1 MFSKV
6 LIANRG
12 EVALR
17 IHSTLEKLGIES
29 VGIFVPGDRNSLHVQ
44 RISHS
49 YLLDDV
55 QGNGYLNSDAIISAA
70 LQSGAE
76 AIHPGYGFLA
86 ENAGFAQA
94 CNEAGLVFIG
104 PPASAMEAMGE
115 KISARNY
122 AINAGVPVVP
132 GAGRAGMGDEELLGA
147 CRELVFPL
155 LVKPAAGGG
164 GKGLHVAKDID
175 ELREVLPIARRE
187 AQSAFGDDNLLVEK
201 YVENARH
208 IEFQVVGDSHGNYM
222 HLGERECSLQRRH
235 QKVIEEAPAPGLSN
249 EIRKTMSEA
258 ALALTSAIGYQNLGT
273 IELLVDA
280 DTPEVFYFMEM
291 NTRLQVEHR
300 VTELITDLD
309 LVECQLRLAAGEK
322 LSDVI
327 PNRVLQGHAI
337 EARIYAEDAYNG
349 FLPTGGVVGEYKAPD
364 ESDTVVDSAINKGTI
379 VSSTFD
385 PMLAKIACWGGDRTT
400 ALVKLQD
407 ALSKTVVLGVTTNI
421 DFLIELLNRDEI
433 KGFQYNTNYLES
445 HEFKRMVPP
454 VEILAAYSAIA
465 TSSPQQ
471 GAWRSDGWR
480 IHGSPNST
488 ISAYVDGVRY
498 GVPVEI
504 KSTLEVDSYLDDAD
518 FWLHHQSFGTWLIKQ
533 VNEQRGLS
541 DSLSEGIVSPMP
553 GVVIAI
559 NVSIG
564 DQVKTGDPLVVIE
577 AMKMEHIVRAKRPG
591 RVIKCNVSSG
601 SKVRVGQVL
610 VEVVGDV

>member
-17 IHSTLEKLGIES
+17 IHSTLGKLGIES
-29 VGIFVPGDRNSLHVQ
+29 IGVYVPGDRNSLHVQ
-44 RISHS
+44 QISHS
-49 YLLDDV
+49 YLLEDV
-55 QGNGYLNSDAIISAA
+55 QGSGYLNSKAIISAA

-94 CNEAGLVFIG
+94 CKEAGLIFIG

-115 KISARNY
+115 KISARNH
-122 AINAGVPVVP
+122 AISAGVPVVP
-132 GAGRAGMGDEELLGA
+132 GAGSAGMGNEELLEA
-147 CRELVFPL
+147 CKDLVFPL

-164 GKGLHVAKDID
+164 GKGLHVAMDID
-175 ELREVLPIARRE
+175 ELRRVLPIARRE
-187 AQSAFGDDNLLVEK
+187 AKSAFGDDNLLVEK
-201 YVENARH
+201 YIVNARH

-235 QKVIEEAPAPGLSN
+235 QKVIEEAPAPGFSN
-249 EIRKTMSEA
+249 ESRKAMSEA

-273 IELLVDA
+273 IEFLVDA
-280 DTPEVFYFMEM
+280 DSPEVFYFMEM

-300 VTELITDLD
+300 VTELITGLD
-309 LVECQLRLAAGEK
+309 LVECQLRIASGEK

-327 PNRVLQGHAI
+327 PNRVLKGHAI

-349 FLPTGGVVGEYKAPD
+349 FLPTGGIVGEYKTPD
-364 ESDTVVDSAINKGTI
+364 TSSTIVDSAINKGTV
-379 VSSTFD
+379 VSSSFD
-385 PMLAKIACWGGDRTT
+385 PMLAKIACWGEDRSS
-400 ALVKLQD
+400 ALLTLQD

-421 DFLIELLNRDEI
+421 DFAIDLLNRREI
-433 KGFQYNTNYLES
+433 KDFEYNTNYLES
-445 HEFKRMVPP
+445 HEFKRMNPP
-454 VEILAAYSAIA
+454 VEILEAYSAIA
-465 TSSPQQ
+465 ASSPIQ
-471 GAWRSDGWR
+471 GSWRSDGWR
-480 IHGSPNST
+480 IHGSPKST
-488 ISAYVDGVRY
+488 ISAYIDGVRY
-498 GVPVEI
+498 GVSVEN

-518 FWLHHQSFGTWLIKQ
+518 FWLHHPSFGTWLIKQ
-533 VNEQRGLS
+533 VNENRGLS

-553 GVVIAI
+553 GMVIAI
-559 NVSIG
+559 NVSDG
-564 DQVKTGDPLVVIE
+564 DQVKIGDPLVVIE
-577 AMKMEHIVRAKRPG
+577 AMKMEHIVRARRPG

>member
-1 MFSKV
+1 VFSKV

-29 VGIFVPGDRNSLHVQ
+29 VGVFVPGDRNSLHVQ
-44 RISHS
+44 RISES
-49 YLLDDV
+49 YLLNDV
-55 QGNGYLNSDAIISAA
+55 HGSGYLNIEAIISAA

-94 CNEAGLVFIG
+94 CKEAGLVFIG

-122 AINAGVPVVP
+122 AIGAGVPVVP
-132 GAGRAGMGDEELLGA
+132 GAGSSGMGNEELLEA
-147 CRELVFPL
+147 CSSLVFPL

-164 GKGLHVAKDID
+164 GKGLHIANDID
-175 ELREVLPIARRE
+175 ELRAVLPVARRE
-187 AQSAFGDDNLLVEK
+187 AKSAFGDDNLLVEK
-201 YVENARH
+201 YVVNARH

-235 QKVIEEAPAPGLSN
+235 QKVIEEAPAPDLSN
-249 EIRKTMSEA
+249 VSRKTMSEA

-273 IELLVDA
+273 IEFLVDA
-280 DTPEVFYFMEM
+280 DLPDVFYFMEM

-309 LVECQLRLAAGEK
+309 LVECQLRIAAGEI
-322 LSDVI
+322 LHDVI
-327 PNRVLQGHAI
+327 PQRVLNGHAI

-349 FLPTGGVVGEYKAPD
+349 FLPTGGIVGEYRTPD
-364 ESDTVVDSAINKGTI
+364 TPDAVVDSAINKGTV
-379 VSSTFD
+379 VSSSFD
-385 PMLAKIACWGGDRTT
+385 PMLAKIACWGEDRTS
-400 ALVKLQD
+400 ALLKLQD

-421 DFLIELLNRDEI
+421 DFLIDLLNRTEI
-433 KGFQYNTNYLES
+433 KNFQYNTNYLES
-445 HEFKRMVPP
+445 HEFERMNPP
-454 VEILAAYSAIA
+454 SEILAAYARIASSAQKHG
-465 TSSPQQ
+465 S
-471 GAWRSDGWR
+471 WRSDGWR
-480 IHGSPNST
+480 IHGSPTST

-498 GVPVEI
+498 GVPVES
-504 KSTLEVDSYLDDAD
+504 KSTLKVDSFLDDAD
-518 FWLHHQSFGTWLIKQ
+518 FWLHHRSFGTWLIKQ
-533 VNEQRGLS
+533 VNERRGAS

-553 GVVIAI
+553 GVVIAV
-559 NVSIG
+559 NVSHG

-591 RVIKCNVSSG
+591 RVNKCNVSSG